1 MADICLRAV
10 KQGPARS
17 LTDALATPFPA
28 NTGKLSTEKPDINC
42 ALVMSRY

>member
-17 LTDALATPFPA
+17 LTDALAAPFPA

-42 ALVMSRY
+42 ALVMSHY